1 MEVVLSQKEEIQSQ
15 TEQLSDLNSLKDKLF
30 SIISHD
36 LRSPLVSLISL
47 LELTKNENFTKEQF
61 YALIGETQKNVNYT
75 TSLVDN
81 LLRWAN
87 SQQKGLKIN
96 KSVFYINEII
106 DSQIKQFNP
115 QSSQKNIQIINN
127 IPIDFEIHADK
138 DMIRIVCRNLIS
150 NALKFSKEGS
160 EIVISA
166 SEKSGFHCITVKDNG
181 VGISKELLKTFF
193 NSQLNSTRGT
203 NNEKGTGLGLILCK
217 DFVELNGGTI
227 SAESELEKGSAF
239 MINLPVLKS

>member
-1 MEVVLSQKEEIQSQ
+1 M
-15 TEQLSDLNSLKDKLF
+15 
-30 SIISHD
+30 
-36 LRSPLVSLISL
+36 VSLISL

-166 SEKSGFHCITVKDNG
+166 SEKVDSIV
-181 VGISKELLKTFF
+181 
-193 NSQLNSTRGT
+193 
-203 NNEKGTGLGLILCK
+203 
-217 DFVELNGGTI
+217 
-227 SAESELEKGSAF
+227 
-239 MINLPVLKS
+239 